1 MSRKRTAP
9 WKDSQGRWRDPSG
22 HFTAAPK
29 RKSRPKSLP
38 VGAPAGVLAARDET
52 RAPKTRPTP
61 RGETPALKEN
71 KKGPAKPAP
80 SSRVSPS
87 PGSEPPSRGLGRKR
101 TIPPRAPAPPPPAPL
116 HAPDLAAGQKGP
128 EKPHARGWLAG
139 WVPPPKKAQVKDKP
153 EKRGPKRVK
162 QPAKKP
168 APPAK
173 IPQLPTEAR
182 KAEAKAKAEAAQVAS
197 VAAQVAEG
205 AKAARKRLAAPKFQ
219 ALHPEDVKK
228 LERVVTKEEDAAE
241 ELRLHALEKQREWEK
256 LFREAQEAERAAT
269 ARRRAHARGQRV
281 AELEALKAQKLTPH
295 EMRKARGEVL
305 GLSPGQ
311 AIGKPEEGKLTYTQL
326 RHMQIVMREARHRAA
341 RQKEGEGGSWTKR
354 GAMLR
359 EALYRKG
366 LRSPEAMAEFF
377 ADVGMERNDGY
388 VLWYGSGT
396 S

>member
-1 MSRKRTAP
+1 MTRKRTAP
-9 WKDSQGRWRDPSG
+9 RKDSQGRWRDPSG
-22 HFTAAPK
+22 HFTVAPK
-29 RKSRPKSLP
+29 RKPRSKSPP
-38 VGAPAGVLAARDET
+38 VGAPAGVVAARDQT
-52 RAPKTRPTP
+52 RAPQTRPTP
-61 RGETPALKEN
+61 RGETPASTKD

-87 PGSEPPSRGLGRKR
+87 PPKAR
-101 TIPPRAPAPPPPAPL
+101 TIPPRAPAPPPPAPGL
-116 HAPDLAAGQKGP
+116 HAPDRTAGERGP
-128 EKPHARGWLAG
+128 AKPHARGWLAG
-139 WVPPPKKAQVKDKP
+139 WVPPKPKQAVKDRPK
-153 EKRGPKRVK
+153 KRGPKRVK

-168 APPAK
+168 VPPAK

-182 KAEAKAKAEAAQVAS
+182 KAEAKAKAEAAQVAA

-205 AKAARKRLAAPKFQ
+205 AKAARKRLKQPKFQ

-228 LERVVTKEEDAAE
+228 LERVVAKEEDAAE
-241 ELRLHALEKQREWEK
+241 ELRLHALEKQREWER
-256 LFREAQEAERAAT
+256 LFREAQEADRAAT